1 MEAGCDSGSS
11 VASSE
16 QERNVAA
23 LSNTCV
29 MLQSQVRSQ
38 GQYQYVLI

>member
-1 MEAGCDSGSS
+1 MEACDSGSS

-29 MLQSQVRSQ
+29 MLQSQVRNDNDDDDND
-38 GQYQYVLI
+38 GM